1 MWSINTVTLN
11 EAEADSQSEWSYD
24 VMGRAHVQ

>member
-1 MWSINTVTLN
+1 LN

-24 VMGRAHVQ
+24 IMGCAHGQ

>member
-1 MWSINTVTLN
+1 LN

-24 VMGRAHVQ
+24 VMGCAHGQ